1 MMMMLRAT
9 SKLLPQSRIAFMF
22 SNIPLSDAKYRSMW
36 LDINTRIV
44 DKVSTLEFIDDIDN
58 DSDVIKLTVDN
69 KTIVIN
75 SHMASK
81 QVWYS
86 SPVSGPKKFDVD
98 NVESNIWKDRN
109 NDELFDTLE
118 KDLMK
123 LEINKA

>member
-1 MMMMLRAT
+1 MMMLRAT

>member
-1 MMMMLRAT
+1 MMMLRAT

-22 SNIPLSDAKYRSMW
+22 STIPLSDAKYRSMW
-36 LDINTRIV
+36 HDINTRIV

-58 DSDVIKLTVDN
+58 DSDVIKLTVDD

-123 LEINKA
+123 LEINKF